1 VVLRIGNYSNN
12 VQLMPRH
19 LWVAT
24 HRVLPAAYIE
34 HDASSFRVHRLIE
47 DSHGRAAAPAL
58 GLESSKASA
67 TRAAS
72 SARGE

>member
-1 VVLRIGNYSNN
+1 MRIGNYSNN
-12 VQLMPRH
+12 VHPMPRH

-24 HRVLPAAYIE
+24 YGVPPAAGIE
-34 HDASSFRVHRLIE
+34 NDASSFRVHRLIE
-47 DSHGRAAAPAL
+47 DSHGLAAALGP

-72 SARGE
+72 SVRGA